1 MMRVLRW
8 LIVAVVLAL
17 GIVLVSRGHLLMGS
31 LLCALAALRIAFLV
45 TLARRRRG
53 LRARWSPGPERL
65 LLRALRHREVAV
77 AAATIGTEPAA
88 LRSDFAG
95 GRSIAEI
102 AVAAGVAPDSVVS
115 AVVADASAM
124 LSRNLT
130 DGMATP
136 DAVARA
142 KAELPRWATRLV
154 HATRD
159 DLRASSPARSPRSA
173 FGSRGW

>member
-17 GIVLVSRGHLLMGS
+17 GIVLVSRGNLLMGF
-31 LLCALAALRIAFLV
+31 LLCALAALRIAFL
-45 TLARRRRG
+45 LAFARRRRG
-53 LRARWSPGPERL
+53 LRAGWSPDPGRL

-77 AAATIGTEPAA
+77 AAATIGTEPAE
-88 LRSDFAG
+88 LRREFAG

-115 AVVADASAM
+115 AVVADAGAM
-124 LSRNLT
+124 LSRNLA

-154 HATRD
+154 HAKRD
-159 DLRASSPARSPRSA
+159 ELRVSSPARSPGSA